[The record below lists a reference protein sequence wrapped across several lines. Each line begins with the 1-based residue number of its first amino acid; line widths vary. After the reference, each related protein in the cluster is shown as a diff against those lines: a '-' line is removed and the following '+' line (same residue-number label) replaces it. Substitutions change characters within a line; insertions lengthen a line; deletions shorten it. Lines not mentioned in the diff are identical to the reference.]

1 MKKYILSIALLALA
15 FTVKAQTP
23 VIDTLSKGIV
33 AVRIVPVKA
42 SFQDTANSVF
52 LGAYVVS
59 DNLKNSATFYWAL
72 MLPVK
77 DSTGAVIGVGRVT
90 NNGNYTMTP
99 EQYALWCHPED
110 CETYPFSVIAQ
121 AYGLTFP
128 PVPSSPTSR
137 R

>member
-1 MKKYILSIALLALA
+1 MKKAILTLVIVA
-15 FTVKAQTP
+15 FGFTLKAQTP

-33 AVRIVPVKA
+33 AVRINPVKA

-52 LGAYVVS
+52 LGAYVVA
-59 DNLKNSATFYWAL
+59 DNLKNSATFYWTL
-72 MLPVK
+72 MMPLR
-77 DSTGAVIGVGRVT
+77 DSTGAIIGVGPTT
-90 NNGNYTMTP
+90 NYGNYTMTP
-99 EQYALWCHPED
+99 AQYALWCHPED
-110 CETYPFSVIAQ
+110 CNTYPFLCIGQ

>member
-1 MKKYILSIALLALA
+1 MKNLTILVMAFILSYTL
-15 FTVKAQTP
+15 KAQTP

-33 AVRIVPVKA
+33 AVRINPVKA

-59 DNLKNSATFYWAL
+59 DNLKNSATFYWQL

-77 DSTGAVIGVGRVT
+77 DSSGVVIGVGRT
-90 NNGNYTMTP
+90 TSQGNYTMTP
-99 EQYALWCHPED
+99 EQYAVWCHPED
-110 CETYPFSVIAQ
+110 CETWPFTVIAQ

-128 PVPSSPTSR
+128 PVSNTQR